1 MKVKLGA
8 WEKPAFE
15 GEINESRE
23 EEPQEHLPLV
33 ILETHSQVY
42 FLGVSVVLP
51 CSIEGYLSK
60 DNVVP
65 RSLFPGTI
73 V

>member
-1 MKVKLGA
+1 MRAG
-8 WEKPAFE
+8 
-15 GEINESRE
+15 
-23 EEPQEHLPLV
+23 EEPQEHLPLSFWKQC
-33 ILETHSQVY
+33 SQVY

>member
-1 MKVKLGA
+1 MRAGRRNPRNICH
-8 WEKPAFE
+8 WSFW
-15 GEINESRE
+15 
-23 EEPQEHLPLV
+23 EHLRSP
-33 ILETHSQVY
+33 VY
-42 FLGVSVVLP
+42 FLGLSVILVH
-51 CSIEGYLSK
+51 SIEVYLFK